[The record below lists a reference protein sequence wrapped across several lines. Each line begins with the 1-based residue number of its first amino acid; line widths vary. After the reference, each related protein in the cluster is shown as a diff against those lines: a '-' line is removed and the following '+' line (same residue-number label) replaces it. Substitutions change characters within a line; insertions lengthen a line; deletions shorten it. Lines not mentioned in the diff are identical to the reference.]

1 MLKSR
6 VAPVAALVAVVG
18 AAIAPSGAGGEAGHD
33 SAGPGMTMERGG
45 LGSIRAFKIGATMQT
60 DSLVATRSDSGR
72 FILKSR
78 DQALTPIDPPGGCRV
93 DSSKLVSC
101 DDGRVRALIV
111 RLKGGADTF
120 VARPRLRIATLV
132 VGGGQPDRI
141 VGGNGPDELRGR
153 LGGDRLVGRRGDD
166 KVIGGAGRDVLD
178 GGAGNDR
185 VNGGPG
191 DDFVAS
197 R

>member
-1 MLKSR
+1 MLKSK
-6 VAPVAALVAVVG
+6 VAPVAAVIAVMGVA
-18 AAIAPSGAGGEAGHD
+18 AAPSGAGGEAGRD
-33 SAGPGMTMERGG
+33 SAGPAVTLERGT
-45 LGSIRAFKIGATMQT
+45 LGPIRAFKIGATMDA

-72 FILKSR
+72 FVLKSR
-78 DQALTPIDPPGGCRV
+78 EHSLTPINPPGGCRV
-93 DSSKLVSC
+93 DSSRVVSC
-101 DDGRVRALIV
+101 TDHTVRALVV
-111 RLKGGADTF
+111 RMRGGADTF
-120 VARPRLRIATLV
+120 VARPRLRIATMI

-178 GGAGNDR
+178 AGAGNDR
-185 VNGGPG
+185 VVGGPG
-191 DDFVAS
+191 DDLVAS